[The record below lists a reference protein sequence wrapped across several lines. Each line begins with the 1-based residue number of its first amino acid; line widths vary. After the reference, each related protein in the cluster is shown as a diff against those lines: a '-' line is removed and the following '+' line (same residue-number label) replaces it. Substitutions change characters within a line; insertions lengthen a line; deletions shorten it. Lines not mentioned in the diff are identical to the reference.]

1 MFPPIAMQGQF
12 VESDDMNE
20 LIPPM
25 KRLPGTEVGYMWY
38 ICFHAFPTSRFDHL
52 QFAKTLAET
61 RYTVFS
67 CESLSCVSLVLP
79 DH

>member
-1 MFPPIAMQGQF
+1 MFPLFAMQGQF

-25 KRLPGTEVGYMWY
+25 KRLPGAEVGYMWY

-61 RYTVFS
+61 SFLLWIFVRHKPCLT
-67 CESLSCVSLVLP
+67 